1 MADIS
6 KITIQSGTY
15 DVKDEK
21 ARNRLNLTDNI
32 YLGCF
37 FDPDDLN
44 KLVFKIS
51 LDTKNWQTLSK
62 LTINGRDPSIIYY
75 KGYFYI
81 AVTNFTA
88 SRDLIIYKSSD
99 LVNFETHNINMGLL
113 SYNSRWA
120 PEFYVEDDNVYLLI
134 SAREESDGKFKILI
148 SDIDLSTFEC
158 SNLTNIN
165 PDNTLSLIDP
175 QLIKIDNNYYLTVSD
190 QTTSGQSY
198 VKIYKSTTI
207 GNWSVYNSNVF
218 KTCNHV
224 EGSYIL
230 PIGNR
235 YLIYGDPAY
244 ISGLLMIETR
254 DLSVSDSEGQPTDYI
269 ISVQGS
275 RDIKH
280 GSILYCNID
289 ENKDIVYRL
298 IEDNNMNVNYQTS
311 PMKMSHIINLTN
323 ESVDTEWITDNT
335 IIFVGGNSNSTI
347 EKLFNPFRVKE
358 FKICFAGSSTA
369 SLTINKIV
377 DLQGTTRTIN
387 RTYQNSEDLNEKVFT
402 QVTNSISPIS
412 SDYIQ

>member
-6 KITIQSGTY
+6 KITIESGTY
-15 DVKDEK
+15 DIKDEK

-62 LTINGRDPSIIYY
+62 LNINGRDPSIIYY
-75 KGYFYI
+75 NGYFYI
-81 AVTNFTA
+81 AVTNFTET
-88 SRDLIIYKSSD
+88 RDIIIYKSSD
-99 LVNFETHNINMGLL
+99 LINFETHYITMGLL
-113 SYNSRWA
+113 EYNARWA
-120 PEFYVEDDNVYLLI
+120 PEFYVEDDNVYILI
-134 SAREESDGKFKILI
+134 SARLESDSKFKIFI
-148 SDIDLSTFEC
+148 CDIDLSTYEC
-158 SNLTNIN
+158 SNLSNIN
-165 PDNTLSLIDP
+165 PDDSLSLIDP
-175 QLIKIDNNYYLTVSD
+175 QIIKKDNYYYLTVSD
-190 QTTSGQSY
+190 QTTSGESY
-198 VKIYKSTTI
+198 VKIYRSTTI
-207 GNWSVYNSNVF
+207 GNWTVYNSNVF

-224 EGSYIL
+224 EGSFML

-254 DLSVSDSEGQPTDYI
+254 DLSISDSEGQPTDYI

-275 RDIKH
+275 RDVKH
-280 GSILYCNID
+280 GSILYCDNN
-289 ENKDIVYRL
+289 EVKDIVYGL
-298 IEDNNMNVNYQTS
+298 IEDNNMNVNYKTS

-323 ESVDTEWITDNT
+323 ESVNTEWITDNT
-335 IIFVGGNSNSTI
+335 IIFVGGNGNSTI
-347 EKLFNPFRVKE
+347 EKLFNPFRAKE
-358 FKICFAGSSTA
+358 FKICFAGSNTA

-387 RTYQNSEDLNEKVFT
+387 RTYQNSNDLNEKVFT
-402 QVTNSISPIS
+402 QITNSISPIS
-412 SDYIQ
+412 NDYTE